1 MLNIFFLIIHSLVS
15 YFFLLTYKFCMLRIS
30 FPSVSV
36 YHYLSTDIATPFLC
50 TCLRGPRKHL
60 GVKISQVRVGRLPES
75 CLNFWLT
82 SKLFQLIVS
91 ERVGSLQV
99 SS

>member
-1 MLNIFFLIIHSLVS
+1 MA
-15 YFFLLTYKFCMLRIS
+15 RIS

-36 YHYLSTDIATPFLC
+36 YHYLSMDIATPFLC
-50 TCLRGPRKHL
+50 TCLHGPRKHL
-60 GVKISQVRVGRLPES
+60 GVKISQVCVGRLLES
-75 CLNFWLT
+75 SPSFWLT

-91 ERVGSLQV
+91 ERVGSLWV